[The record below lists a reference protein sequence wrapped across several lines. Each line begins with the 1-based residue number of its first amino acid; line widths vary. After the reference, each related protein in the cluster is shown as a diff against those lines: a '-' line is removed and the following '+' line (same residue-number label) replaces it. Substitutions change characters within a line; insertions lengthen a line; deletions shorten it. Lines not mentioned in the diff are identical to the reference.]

1 MVEVDLLGGLGACSH
16 SFENSTSVRLHLE
29 VALDIGVGTGG
40 GGGGGWVC
48 YSTPTFL
55 KAAR

>member
-40 GGGGGWVC
+40 GGGGWVC